1 MVEDPNFL
9 NPLLNPIFNEVL
21 IRFFWLFVAGLALI
35 FILNKFS
42 FRELWDKELGK
53 RYLSWLVIGSI
64 FLAFVFVGGI
74 PSLFFLLIIMVL
86 ALYEIKKMA
95 KLSNGYFIILSILAF
110 ISITVASYFEGNF
123 YILPI
128 LYFTILTTFTV
139 RLNDPKKFSSL
150 AVSLY
155 SSIWIIFLLCHFIL
169 LGHLNNGLDNTK
181 ALLLLIGFAVPLADI
196 GAYVFGKMFSKIN
209 FLNKYKIASN
219 ISPHKIWAGV
229 LGDIIGAAIGIWIM
243 SFVIG
248 NYFSFTQMAILACL
262 IGVFSV
268 IGDMNESLL
277 KRYFNVKDSSNLIPG
292 HGGILDR
299 IDSIMRVIVVV
310 YYFCLLVL

>member
-1 MVEDPNFL
+1 MVADPNIL
-9 NPLLNPIFNEVL
+9 NPLINPIFNEVL
-21 IRFFWLFVAGLALI
+21 IRFFWLFVAGLGLI

-42 FRELWDKELGK
+42 FRELWNKELGK
-53 RYLSWLVIGSI
+53 RYLSWLVIGLI
-64 FLAFVFVGGI
+64 FLGFVFIGGI
-74 PSLFFLLIIMVL
+74 PSLFFLLAIMIL

-95 KLSNGYFIILSILAF
+95 KLSNGYFIVLCILAF
-110 ISITVASYFEGNF
+110 ISITTASYFEDNF
-123 YILPI
+123 YMLPI
-128 LYFTILTTFTV
+128 LYFTVLTTFTV
-139 RLNDPKKFSSL
+139 RLNDSKKFSSL

-155 SSIWIIFLLCHFIL
+155 ASIWIIFLLCHFVL

-196 GAYVFGKMFSKIN
+196 GAYVFGRMFSKIN
-209 FLNKYKIASN
+209 FLNRHKIASN
-219 ISPHKIWAGV
+219 ISPHKIWAGI

-243 SFVIG
+243 SFAIG
-248 NYFSFTQMAILACL
+248 NYFSFGQMAILACL